1 MQIPPR
7 EMIVAPFLATGSLN
21 MVTATRGLGK
31 TFFGM
36 EMCKAVT
43 LCQPFF
49 EWQVPAARNVLF
61 LDGEMPTE
69 MLQERFLF
77 LYEGGI
83 SNRLSIL
90 PSEALWTKDKP
101 LNLNDT
107 ESQDRIR
114 AYWTT

>member
-1 MQIPPR
+1 
-7 EMIVAPFLATGSLN
+7 MIVAPFLATGSLN
-21 MVTATRGLGK
+21 MVTAARGLGK

-77 LYEGGI
+77 LYE
-83 SNRLSIL
+83 
-90 PSEALWTKDKP
+90 A
-101 LNLNDT
+101 
-107 ESQDRIR
+107 ESQTGFPSSPARPCGPR
-114 AYWTT
+114 TSP